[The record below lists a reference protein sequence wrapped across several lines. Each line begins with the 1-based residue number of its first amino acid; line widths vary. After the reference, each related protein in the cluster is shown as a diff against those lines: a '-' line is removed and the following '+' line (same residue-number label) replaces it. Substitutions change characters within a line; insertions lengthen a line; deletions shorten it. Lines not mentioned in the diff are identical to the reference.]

1 MVMKKYLPFSLD
13 LVSLDSLRNANPLTL
28 SFVGDGVHTLFVRAA
43 VMERNPYKNNVLH
56 ELASSYVCASAQAED
71 AKKLFPLLN
80 EAERFIFNKAK
91 NAKINTVPKH
101 AGIYRYQLAT
111 AFEAVTGYLY
121 LSGQNDRL
129 AELYETIYADK
140 FSEIAVSDTENQKK
154 DEEV

>member
-13 LVSLDSLRNANPLTL
+13 FVPVDVLRSANPLTL
-28 SFVGDGVHTLFVRAA
+28 SFVGDGVHTLFIRAA

-56 ELASSYVCASAQAED
+56 ELASSFVCASSQSED
-71 AKKLFPLLN
+71 AKKMFPLLS
-80 EAERFIFNKAK
+80 EEERFIFNKGK

-129 AELYETIYADK
+129 AELYEAIYSDR
-140 FSEIAVSDTENQKK
+140 FSEFNVSGTENKEK

>member
-1 MVMKKYLPFSLD
+1 MVMKKYLPFSM
-13 LVSLDSLRNANPLTL
+13 DSVPVAALRDANPLTL

-43 VMERNPYKNNVLH
+43 VLERNPYKNNVLH

-91 NAKINTVPKH
+91 NAKINAVPKH

-129 AELYETIYADK
+129 TELYENIYSDK
-140 FSEIAVSDTENQKK
+140 FPETQVSDTENEKK

>member
-129 AELYETIYADK
+129 AELYEAIYSDR
-140 FSEIAVSDTENQKK
+140 FSEFNVSGTENKKK